1 MKLVKLLL
9 ALCSVLA
16 LTLPILAQDQNVPVN
31 VSNID
36 TSKIEQSLIDAGVNP
51 VDITEIKAAVKAA
64 VEDGGV
70 SVTEARKLIN
80 LILLKKEKYTNLK
93 DQLKTDIIAA
103 VDSMKEAVKQGV
115 TEKEARAMIGITVL
129 DGIDEGMMGNMRD
142 RMTQCVTNM
151 IAERATI
158 KAAAKKKKGTAKEK
172 VEEAI
177 KEKIG
182 EETAPTVT
190 PVGKEI
196 PRKPRK

>member
-36 TSKIEQSLIDAGVNP
+36 TSKIEQSLIDAGVDP
-51 VDITEIKAAVKAA
+51 ADIAEIKAAVTAA
-64 VEDGGV
+64 VEDGGI

-93 DQLKTDIIAA
+93 EQLKTDIITA

-115 TEKEARAMIGITVL
+115 TEKEARAMVAITAL
-129 DGIDEGMMGNMRD
+129 DGIDEGMIGNMRNL
-142 RMTQCVTNM
+142 MTQCVNNM
-151 IAERATI
+151 VAERATL

-182 EETAPTVT
+182 EETAPTVA

>member
-142 RMTQCVTNM
+142 RMTLCVTNM
-151 IAERATI
+151 VAERATI